1 MNLKNLYQRSFLLPL
16 AILFTYFCLLLDTI
30 KYPGFIGN
38 HFFIDA
44 KMYLAIVI
52 TLLLFVNTKSK
63 ILDFVLKINT
73 IVLILSSTVYVFFS
87 YLEGSHYQNFVLSV
101 YHFHLDGL
109 VFVPLLSL
117 SIFLISRFKPK
128 APKPVGI
135 KNGGYYILIF
145 LAAYTLVSN
154 VGTSLQ
160 KSLDG
165 DIYVFTHIG
174 DSYDQKM
181 FFQWGNFYNYMV
193 FVKNNTPENA
203 GIVIP
208 PEIAPWFTRT
218 GSAQLVR
225 RFLYPRKLI
234 QFETAEIP
242 DIKSLP
248 GGTYIMIAWGD
259 WECERYGCGV
269 WPEQPIKA
277 KEVIFKDPDSTNV
290 KEVRQNFTYDPK
302 DTTTPFGLLKI

>member
-1 MNLKNLYQRSFLLPL
+1 MNIKLDKYEIFPSLLIVL
-16 AILFTYFCLLLDTI
+16 TYALLILDAV

-44 KMYLAIVI
+44 KIYSAIVI
-52 TLLLFVNTKSK
+52 VLLLFVNTKSK

-73 IVLILSSTVYVFFS
+73 TVLILSSIIYVFFS
-87 YLEGSHYQNFVLSV
+87 YLEGSHYQNFVLSS

-109 VFVPLLSL
+109 VFVVLFSL
-117 SIFLISRFKPK
+117 SIFLISKFKSK
-128 APKPVGI
+128 ESKPIKI
-135 KNGGYYILIF
+135 KNSGYYILMF
-145 LAAYTLVSN
+145 LIAYTLVSN
-154 VGTSLQ
+154 VGTSLS
-160 KSLDG
+160 KSLSG
-165 DIYVFTHIG
+165 DIYVFTHIE

-225 RFLYPRKLI
+225 HFLYPRKLI

-242 DIKSLP
+242 DLKSLP

-269 WPEQPIKA
+269 WPEQTIKA
-277 KEVIFKDPDSTNV
+277 KEAILKDPDSSRV
-290 KEVRQNFTYDPK
+290 KEIRENFIYDPK

>member
-1 MNLKNLYQRSFLLPL
+1 MNIKLDKYGIFLSLL
-16 AILFTYFCLLLDTI
+16 IIVTYALLILDSI

-44 KMYLAIVI
+44 KIYSAIVLA
-52 TLLLFVNTKSK
+52 LLLFVNAKSK
-63 ILDFVLKINT
+63 ILNFVLKID
-73 IVLILSSTVYVFFS
+73 LILLVFTSIVYVIFS

-101 YHFHLDGL
+101 YHFNLDGL
-109 VFVPLLSL
+109 VFVVLFSL
-117 SIFLISRFKPK
+117 SIFLISKFKPK
-128 APKPVGI
+128 ALKPIKI
-135 KNGGYYILIF
+135 KNGGYYILTF
-145 LAAYTLVSN
+145 LVAYTLVSN

-165 DIYVFTHIG
+165 DIYVFTHLEN
-174 DSYDQKM
+174 SYDQKM

-208 PEIAPWFTRT
+208 PEITPWFTRT
-218 GSAQLVR
+218 GSAQLVKY
-225 RFLYPRKLI
+225 FLYPRKLI
-234 QFETAEIP
+234 QYETAEIP
-242 DIKSLP
+242 DLKSLP